1 MPKIT
6 IDEKEYDT
14 EEMSKDALSQVQ
26 AIQYTSNELVRL
38 QLQAAALQT
47 AKNTY
52 TRALKDLLEK
62 GETTED
68 EATIDLPDDLNFD

>member
-6 IDEKEYDT
+6 LDEKEYDT
-14 EEMSKDALSQVQ
+14 EEMSEEALRQVQ
-26 AIQYTSNELVRL
+26 AIQYTANELLKL
-38 QLQAAALQT
+38 QLQGAALQT

-52 TRALKDLLEK
+52 TRALKDILEK

-68 EATIDLPDDLNFD
+68 DATIDLPDDLNFD

>member
-38 QLQAAALQT
+38 QLQAAAFQT

-52 TRALKDLLEK
+52 TRALKDILEK